1 MGIAMVSE
9 PISGLEN
16 ILAYVFANKALLK
29 ESLRHSSF
37 VNEQIRSDLR
47 DNERLEFLGDAVV
60 NLIVGHLL
68 MSRFPE
74 LNEGE
79 LSRMRAHLVNEARL
93 AAIAREMDLGA
104 YIKLGKGEMQ
114 SEGRDK
120 PSILAD
126 ALEALIAAV
135 YLDGGFD
142 AAFRM
147 VETWFSDPL
156 ERNGATIRNHD
167 YKSQLQELVQTIQMQ
182 LPTYTVIREEGPDHD
197 KTFQVMLTAGEL
209 RTEGIGK
216 SKKAAEQDAAGKALE
231 LLKRHR

>member
-1 MGIAMVSE
+1 MVSE
-9 PISGLEN
+9 PISGLEKT
-16 ILAYVFANKALLK
+16 LAYVFVNKALLE

-37 VNEQIRSDLR
+37 VNEQIRSDFR

-68 MSRFPE
+68 MSRFPD

-79 LSRMRAHLVNEARL
+79 LSRMRAHLVNETRL

-104 YIKLGKGEMQ
+104 YIRLGKGEMQ
-114 SEGRDK
+114 SEGQDK

-126 ALEALIAAV
+126 ALEALTAAV

-142 AAFRM
+142 AAFRL
-147 VETWFSDPL
+147 VETWFSDRL
-156 ERNGATIRNHD
+156 NRNASAIRNHD
-167 YKSQLQELVQTIQMQ
+167 YKSQLQELIQTTQMQ
-182 LPTYTVIREEGPDHD
+182 LPVYEVVREEGPDHD
-197 KTFQVMLTAGEL
+197 KTFKVLLKAGEL

>member
-1 MGIAMVSE
+1 MTSA
-9 PISGLEN
+9 PISGLEKT
-16 ILAYVFANKALLK
+16 LAYVFHNKGFLR

-37 VNEQIRSDLR
+37 VNEQLRADLR
-47 DNERLEFLGDAVV
+47 DNERLEFLGDAVI

-68 MSRFPE
+68 MRRFPD

-79 LSRMRAHLVNEARL
+79 LSRMRAHLVNETQL
-93 AAIAREMDLGA
+93 AAIAQDMDLGA
-104 YIKLGKGEMQ
+104 YLKLGKGEVL
-114 SEGRDK
+114 SEGQNK

-147 VETWFSDPL
+147 VDTWFSDRL
-156 ERNGATIRNHD
+156 EPNGSTIKNHD
-167 YKSQLQELVQTIQMQ
+167 YKSQLQELIQTTRMQ
-182 LPTYTVIREEGPDHD
+182 LPIYRVTREEGPDHD
-197 KTFQVMLTAGEL
+197 KTFRVLLKSGTL

-231 LLKRHR
+231 LLKKSK

>member
-1 MGIAMVSE
+1 MISK
-9 PISGLEN
+9 PISELEKT
-16 ILAYVFANKALLK
+16 LAYVFHNKGFLE

-37 VNEQIRSDLR
+37 VNEQLRTDLR
-47 DNERLEFLGDAVV
+47 DNERLEFLGDAVI

-68 MSRFPE
+68 MRRFPD

-79 LSRMRAHLVNEARL
+79 LSRMRAQLVNETQL
-93 AAIAREMDLGA
+93 AAIAQDVDLGA
-104 YIKLGKGEMQ
+104 YLKLGKGEVL
-114 SEGRDK
+114 SEGHNK

-126 ALEALIAAV
+126 TLEALIAAV

-147 VETWFSDPL
+147 VDAWFSDRL
-156 ERNGATIRNHD
+156 ERNGSTITNHD
-167 YKSQLQELVQTIQMQ
+167 HKSQLQELIQTTRMQ
-182 LPTYTVIREEGPDHD
+182 LPIYRVTCEEGPDHD
-197 KTFQVMLTAGEL
+197 KTFQVLLKTGSL

-231 LLKRHR
+231 LLKKPK